1 MFVSIPD
8 VMLEPKL
15 TGCNRVRPALSY
27 FYVDVKMKK
36 LAYKKSLVL
45 MGKI

>member
-1 MFVSIPD
+1 MSIPD

-15 TGCNRVRPALSY
+15 TGCKASSEL
-27 FYVDVKMKK
+27 FLCTDVKMKK